1 MLSTCRNAK
10 SAILMS
16 RTKILSQRFQISSQK
31 FFQNTGR
38 SQKNMLLILLRLNA
52 IDNPVKEDAFGK
64 SAKRALAY
72 AKAME

>member
-1 MLSTCRNAK
+1 
-10 SAILMS
+10 
-16 RTKILSQRFQISSQK
+16 
-31 FFQNTGR
+31 
-38 SQKNMLLILLRLNA
+38 MLLILLRLNA